1 MNYLHRILKG
11 RVGTQELAVR
21 IADCKDVSPREVYR
35 CLSPA
40 LREDKVLLQ
49 KLAQRRRRIVRFFPS
64 QLFDDEAFVRDVV
77 LPAPGIVLKLLPRPA
92 TDRIHPSV
100 RRDAVALLI
109 ASGHTIPAFL
119 ADEYDD
125 TVMEKAKG
133 KEKGVQKHGVPMRQR
148 LGHHEHC
155 YCCTKVG
162 AKQAQVIRS
171 IRIYHKKLEK
181 S

>member
-1 MNYLHRILKG
+1 MGALSHCSFYPMRTLHHTGLMT
-11 RVGTQELAVR
+11 VSALSPAVR
-21 IADCKDVSPREVYR
+21 IANCKDVSPREVYR

-40 LREDKVLLQ
+40 LRRDKVLLQ

-109 ASGHTIPAFL
+109 ASGHTIPAFV

-125 TVMEKAKG
+125 TVMEKAK
-133 KEKGVQKHGVPMRQR
+133 KKGEGCA
-148 LGHHEHC
+148 E
-155 YCCTKVG
+155 
-162 AKQAQVIRS
+162 A
-171 IRIYHKKLEK
+171 
-181 S
+181 